1 MPRMESFD
9 VEYHE
14 LIQKGKL
21 QGHLTYKEI
30 IAMLSDED
38 SYDHDKINDLLIYLD
53 EEGIELVDENHEERE
68 LEYHSFRNLE
78 DEEESEKKLNIS
90 ELLERSIPTGLPKEK
105 DDAIA
110 MLTLNSEPEKWNSD
124 PIRLYLAQ
132 MADIPL
138 LTREDEA
145 VIAKRIEKARRNFR
159 HAVMESSYSLH
170 TAYETLTKVYRGE
183 LPFDRT
189 MKISPTEG
197 YAKEQIYARMP
208 ENFKTLAALLEMNHR
223 DFQTLVRKSTPELF
237 KNEIRQR
244 FIQKRRRAM
253 LLTEELSIGM
263 RRVFLL
269 MKQLEK
275 ISARMDEIK
284 SLLDDPNLNLAPRRR
299 ELMKLELRGLILETQ
314 ESPKSLRLRVA
325 KIRELLLEY
334 ETAKSELSRSNL
346 RLVVSVAKKY
356 RNRGLSFL
364 DLIQEGNT
372 GLMRAVD
379 KFEYRRGYKFSTY
392 ATWWIRQAI
401 TRAVAEQSRT
411 IRIPVHM
418 IDALSKLRATGR
430 VLYQRFGYEPSIAEI
445 AFEANVPVEEAYR
458 IFEMAAQPI
467 SLEHPVG
474 EEEETCF
481 GEFIA
486 DSSVDRPERGASNG
500 LLRERIEVLL
510 QTLSFRE
517 REIIKLRYGLAD
529 GLTYTLEEVGRIFQV
544 TRERVRQ
551 IEQKAVEKLQH
562 PMRRRQ
568 LEQFIDETGAT
579 KPAEMTYEEMC
590 DEMFGESRKP
600 RREER
605 WNETQEEF
613 QDFDRMSF

>member
-1 MPRMESFD
+1 MDSFD

-30 IAMLSDED
+30 IGTLSDED

-53 EEGIELVDENHEERE
+53 EEGIDLVDENQEQERE
-68 LEYHSFRNLE
+68 RLDYFSFFNLE
-78 DEEESEKKLNIS
+78 DEEEPQKKINIS
-90 ELLERSIPTGLPKEK
+90 ELLEQPSVSAGTSKEK
-105 DDAIA
+105 DEPVSLL
-110 MLTLNSEPEKWNSD
+110 MFHPEPEKWSGD
-124 PIRLYLAQ
+124 PIRLYLTQ
-132 MADIPL
+132 MANIPL
-138 LTREDEA
+138 LTREGEVA
-145 VIAKRIEKARRNFR
+145 IAKRVEKARRNFR

-170 TAYETLTKVYRGE
+170 TAYETLAQVYRGE

-197 YAKEQIYARMP
+197 YAKEDIYARMP
-208 ENFKTLAALLEMNHR
+208 ENFKTLVSLLEMNHR
-223 DFQTLVRKSTPELF
+223 DFQILVRKSTPTLLKRETR
-237 KNEIRQR
+237 KR

-253 LLTEELSIGM
+253 LLTEELSLGM

-275 ISARMDEIK
+275 ISARMDEIRAILSDK
-284 SLLDDPNLNLAPRRR
+284 NLKLAERRR
-299 ELMKLELRGLILETQ
+299 TSIHLELRGLILETQ
-314 ESPKSLRLRVA
+314 ESPKSLRQRIE
-325 KIRELLLEY
+325 KIRETLTEY
-334 ETAKSELSRSNL
+334 ETAKSELSRANL

-356 RNRGLSFL
+356 RNRGLCFL

-401 TRAVAEQSRT
+401 TRAISEQSRT

-418 IDALSKLRATGR
+418 IDALSKLRATAR
-430 VLYQRFGYEPSIAEI
+430 VLYQRYGREPSIAEI
-445 AFEANVPVEEAYR
+445 AIEAKIPMAEAYR
-458 IFEMAAQPI
+458 IFEMGAQPI

-481 GEFIA
+481 GEFVA
-486 DSSVDRPERGASNG
+486 DSSIDCPERGASNG
-500 LLRERIEVLL
+500 LLRDRIETLL

-551 IEQKAVEKLQH
+551 IEATAVEKLKH
-562 PMRRRQ
+562 PMRLRQ
-568 LEQFIDETGAT
+568 LEQFVDDADAT
-579 KPAEMTYEEMC
+579 RPADMTYEEMC
-590 DEMFGESRKP
+590 DEMFGE
-600 RREER
+600 RRI
-605 WNETQEEF
+605 
-613 QDFDRMSF
+613 

>member
-1 MPRMESFD
+1 MQRTDSFD

-21 QGHLTYKEI
+21 QGHLAYKEI
-30 IAMLSDED
+30 IGMLSDED
-38 SYDHDKINDLLIYLD
+38 TYDHDKINELLIYLD
-53 EEGIELVDENHEERE
+53 EEGIELVDENHERERE
-68 LEYHSFRNLE
+68 QIDYFSYLNLDDE
-78 DEEESEKKLNIS
+78 DKPKKKLNIS
-90 ELLERSIPTGLPKEK
+90 VLLEQQPIPLGAPKEK
-105 DDAIA
+105 EEPISLLMFNPA
-110 MLTLNSEPEKWNSD
+110 PEKWSGD
-124 PIRLYLAQ
+124 PIRLYLSQ

-138 LTREDEA
+138 LTREDEV

-159 HAVMESSYSLH
+159 HVVMESSYSLH
-170 TAYETLTKVYRGE
+170 TAYETLTQVYRGE

-197 YAKEQIYARMP
+197 YAKEHIYARMP
-208 ENFKTLAALLEMNHR
+208 ENFKTLASLLERNHR
-223 DFQTLVRKSTPELF
+223 DFQTLVRKSVPDIF
-237 KNEIRQR
+237 KREIRKR
-244 FIQKRRRAM
+244 FSQKRRRAM

-275 ISARMDEIK
+275 ISARMDEIR
-284 SLLDDPNLNLAPRRR
+284 SLLSDKNMKLAERRR
-299 ELMKLELRGLILETQ
+299 ESMRLELRGLILETQ
-314 ESPKSLRLRVA
+314 ESPKSLRQRVE
-325 KIRELLLEY
+325 KIHETLAEY
-334 ETAKSELSRSNL
+334 EAAKSELSRANL

-401 TRAVAEQSRT
+401 TRAISEQSRT

-418 IDALSKLRATGR
+418 IDALSKLRATAR
-430 VLYQRFGYEPSIAEI
+430 ILYQRYGREPSIAEI
-445 AFEANVPVEEAYR
+445 AFEANIPMEETYR
-458 IFEMAAQPI
+458 IFETGAQPI

-486 DSSVDRPERGASNG
+486 DSSVDRPEHGASNG
-500 LLRERIEVLL
+500 LLRDRIETLL

-529 GLTYTLEEVGRIFQV
+529 GLTYTLEEVGRIFQI

-551 IEQKAVEKLQH
+551 IEATAVEKLKH
-562 PMRRRQ
+562 PMRLRQ
-568 LEQFIDETGAT
+568 LEQFVEETGIT

-590 DEMFGESRKP
+590 DEMFGE
-600 RREER
+600 RR
-605 WNETQEEF
+605 
-613 QDFDRMSF
+613 